1 MNKANKVQGETS
13 LMEAIS
19 RNDPECVSILI
30 KAGADVNI
38 ADNDERT
45 ALIYAAV
52 EGNVQCLKLLLE
64 AGADVNKADNDYIT
78 AFQHSAREGQL
89 ECIKVFIHFYSD
101 KKEKNAVINEA
112 LISAAINIDCVQYLI
127 EAGADVNTINAT
139 GQAPLH
145 KAVEGDKIV
154 CATLL
159 IQAGADVNKADKFG
173 NAALITAASLGKLQ
187 SIKMLLKSGAHVN
200 KSSFG
205 SNALKSYIMKCASPS
220 KDVAMLLYASGEE
233 VTPDAFF
240 KVPKFLHFKKLKMK
254 LKHICRQ
261 AIENME
267 LDPHQHLFGR
277 VPRLG
282 LPNALNKY
290 LMFNVSLETDKQ
302 ENDDSDDGDDDDD
315 NENKD
320 DSKTKNSQNQCK
332 TQ

>member
-1 MNKANKVQGETS
+1 M
-13 LMEAIS
+13 
-19 RNDPECVSILI
+19 
-30 KAGADVNI
+30 
-38 ADNDERT
+38 
-45 ALIYAAV
+45 
-52 EGNVQCLKLLLE
+52 
-64 AGADVNKADNDYIT
+64 NDYIT

-89 ECIKVFIHFYSD
+89 ECIKVSLQLYSD

-112 LISAAINIDCVQYLI
+112 LILAALNIDCVQYLI
-127 EAGADVNTINAT
+127 EAGADVNTIDAT

-145 KAVEGDKIV
+145 KAVGGDKIV

-159 IQAGADVNKADKFG
+159 IQAGADVNNADKFG
-173 NAALITAASLGKLQ
+173 NTALITAASLGKLQ
-187 SIKMLLKSGAHVN
+187 CIKMLLKSGAHVN

-220 KDVAMLLYASGEE
+220 KDVAMLLYANGEE

-240 KVPKFLHFKKLKMK
+240 KVPKSLHFKKSKMK

-261 AIENME
+261 AIRKHLLE

-290 LMFNVSLETDKQ
+290 LMFNVSLETDEQ

-315 NENKD
+315 NENKADNKDRD